1 MALVPIKGVGVDS
14 MDCCEPMK
22 QPEYAWGTR
31 LCLNDDIVE
40 ALKAQGFQV
49 GDVVSVTALA
59 IVTGK
64 DDRLDDSKDR
74 DGQKEVD
81 TSLDLQ
87 ITELAL
93 DKAQTNGDK
102 VKSLYPSMSGMM
114 GDKGMEG

>member
-1 MALVPIKGVGVDS
+1 MAGMVPIKGVGVGS

-49 GDVVSVTALA
+49 GDVVSVMALA
-59 IVTGK
+59 VVTGK
-64 DDRLDDSKDR
+64 DDRLDDSKDH

-93 DKAQTNGDK
+93 DKEQTSGDK
-102 VKSLYPSMSGMM
+102 INALYPSMG
-114 GDKGMEG
+114 GGKATEG